1 MTPLDDSGGPAKTGR
16 RPAEPKPGGAPSG
29 TEPIVR
35 GRAWPV
41 LGERRRR
48 TPGPTRRSAKPRA
61 GFRLPRIGFLDPDS
75 SDRFLQA
82 GFFGRDSSERK
93 PAPGAPVG
101 QSGNRSAIREWGRKG
116 SSTEGLGIGRV
127 SVRRVSGGRVSRR
140 RLSREHRS
148 VTPKPDRSKAGR
160 SKPCLSKFGLS
171 KFGLAKFGLS
181 KWGWRR
187 RRADSNRRI
196 EVLQT
201 SALATWLRRRPR
213 ILDPRIRVP
222 RTPGPRTLDPRI
234 LDPGNSIGER
244 RSGNDPAIGWSGTRD
259 SNPRLQPWQG
269 CTLPLS

>member
-1 MTPLDDSGGPAKTGR
+1 MTPEARR
-16 RPAEPKPGGAPSG
+16 RPAEDRRSRSRGVRLRGRNRSFGAGPGRSWESFDEGCREDRPGGPRS
-29 TEPIVR
+29 R
-35 GRAWPV
+35 GQD
-41 LGERRRR
+41 
-48 TPGPTRRSAKPRA
+48 S
-61 GFRLPRIGFLDPDS
+61 GFLRSDS
-75 SDRFLQA
+75 SIRIPRN
-82 GFFGRDSSERK
+82 GFFGRDSSERE

-140 RLSREHRS
+140 RLSRGRRS

-160 SKPCLSKFGLS
+160 SKPGLSKFGLS
-171 KFGLAKFGLS
+171 KFGLS

-222 RTPGPRTLDPRI
+222 RTPDPRTLDPRILDPRI

-244 RSGNDPAIGWSGTRD
+244 PCNRLERDTGFEPATSTLA
-259 SNPRLQPWQG
+259 RLHS
-269 CTLPLS
+269 TTELVPLSPNPPL